1 MALPPIVLPTISTR
15 QPTPPTFPTQSSST
29 PPLITRPTLTT
40 QSSSSTET
48 TTTETETTTTETQ
61 SSTTDVETTPP
72 AVPTDAPVDTPLP
85 QIDTTTSDTGFG
97 PSGTPGLNPGNG
109 AQIAPKGFFANKG
122 AVTGTFTVV
131 GVIVAA
137 LALAFIMMAVRR
149 RRAKQLDQEVA
160 EAAAIQRGFGVGFA
174 DDDDDRRPLGGAA
187 VYARPSMSTAHRVS
201 THESGY
207 GAPSQYSGYSN
218 GYQVQYG
225 QPVAAPYA
233 AYQNGAYAQPPPPAP
248 VEPDVYA
255 YNPGEGGFAGV
266 GAGAG
271 HAQAPS
277 GNGPTAAHFAGP
289 AQQHPAALQPGM
301 SRYAQAQAAAAAQ
314 APDMRQRTPSPPA
327 PPGPAPAVSGAPS
340 AYAPPAVP
348 VRAASATS
356 MQDYQDYASRMDLKL
371 VNG

>member
-1 MALPPIVLPTISTR
+1 MPS
-15 QPTPPTFPTQSSST
+15 
-29 PPLITRPTLTT
+29 
-40 QSSSSTET
+40 
-48 TTTETETTTTETQ
+48 
-61 SSTTDVETTPP
+61 
-72 AVPTDAPVDTPLP
+72 DTPFDTP
-85 QIDTTTSDTGFG
+85 QPQLDPTTSDTGIG
-97 PSGTPGLNPGNG
+97 PSGTPALNPGDRP
-109 AQIAPKGFFANKG
+109 QVAPKGFFANKG

-137 LALAFIMMAVRR
+137 LALAFIMMAIRR
-149 RRAKQLDQEVA
+149 RRTKRLDAEVA

-201 THESGY
+201 THESASNGGGGY

-225 QPVAAPYA
+225 QHIAAPY
-233 AYQNGAYAQPPPPAP
+233 AYQNGAYAQPAP

-255 YNPGEGGFAGV
+255 YNPGADGGFAGV

-277 GNGPTAAHFAGP
+277 GNGPTAAHFAQ
-289 AQQHPAALQPGM
+289 QQHPAALQPGM
-301 SRYAQAQAAAAAQ
+301 SRYAQMQQAQAAAAIPP
-314 APDMRQRTPSPPA
+314 PDMRQRTPSPPA
-327 PPGPAPAVSGAPS
+327 AAPPAPAPAVSGAPS
-340 AYAPPAVP
+340 AYAPPAPPQRVP
-348 VRAASATS
+348 SATS